1 MKLHKEV
8 IDGFR
13 PIKLEIVIED
23 RQELEDL
30 LARVN
35 APAIRIN
42 EGTDGWKANG
52 ESTQDLY
59 DLLYAEWVGRG
70 YHAFGVSE

>member
-1 MKLHKEV
+1 MKLKKE
-8 IDGFR
+8 ILDGFR

-42 EGTDGWKANG
+42 EGTDGWQANG
-52 ESTQDLY
+52 DSAQDLF
-59 DLLYAEWVGRG
+59 DLLSNEWANRN
-70 YHAFGVSE
+70 YDNKEDY